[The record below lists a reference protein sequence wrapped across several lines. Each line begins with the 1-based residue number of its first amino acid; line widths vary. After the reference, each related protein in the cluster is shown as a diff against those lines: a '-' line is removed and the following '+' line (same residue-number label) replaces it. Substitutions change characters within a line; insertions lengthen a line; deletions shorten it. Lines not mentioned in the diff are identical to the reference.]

1 MTEQEVGIQETKE
14 LLAGLKALAVKGYLA
29 KRVGGDVQAILTRLV
44 TLMMADP
51 KAAQTVVNA
60 FDNVPKV
67 LAEVQDLT
75 LLEGFQVIAE
85 AGKLAAE
92 GATEIQ
98 AA

>member
-14 LLAGLKALAVKGYLA
+14 LLAGLKTLAVKGYLA
-29 KRVGGDVQAILTRLV
+29 KRIGGDVQAILTRLV